1 MKFPTWM
8 KAKKKMS
15 TSLEK
20 INVWTIAYIRFYSS
34 CKSFFTFH
42 NDDDNFWLLWFHTHE
57 LNNVHFESPHFDS
70 HRKNNL
76 LVCQK
81 FWLHF
86 AVTNSYA
93 NRFITLNKM
102 AFEFCCF
109 AAAANMEND
118 THIHTHI
125 YIYKISVI
133 LYLAGLQFANLT
145 LFQFDY
151 IMQII
156 IVLWHK

>member
-1 MKFPTWM
+1 MHTFDFTTRVNRFSFSTMMMMIFNYYVSCTW
-8 KAKKKMS
+8 A
-15 TSLEK
+15 
-20 INVWTIAYIRFYSS
+20 
-34 CKSFFTFH
+34 
-42 NDDDNFWLLWFHTHE
+42 LLP
-57 LNNVHFESPHFDS
+57 LSFDS

-93 NRFITLNKM
+93 NRFITPNKM
-102 AFEFCCF
+102 VFEFCCF
-109 AAAANMEND
+109 AFAVAATVAKMENG
-118 THIHTHI
+118 THIQTQTHTHI
-125 YIYKISVI
+125 YSISGSI

-145 LFQFDY
+145 PFQFDY